1 MGLLIPVFI
10 LNKKALVPYFGD
22 FCYLI
27 NIYIT
32 FMLFKYADISR
43 LNIYLL
49 KRIKINALNPK
60 AYVRIGIPQK

>member
-1 MGLLIPVFI
+1 M
-10 LNKKALVPYFGD
+10 PYFGD

-27 NIYIT
+27 NIYIS
-32 FMLFKYADISR
+32 FVLFKYADINR

-49 KRIKINALNPK
+49 KRFKINALNPK